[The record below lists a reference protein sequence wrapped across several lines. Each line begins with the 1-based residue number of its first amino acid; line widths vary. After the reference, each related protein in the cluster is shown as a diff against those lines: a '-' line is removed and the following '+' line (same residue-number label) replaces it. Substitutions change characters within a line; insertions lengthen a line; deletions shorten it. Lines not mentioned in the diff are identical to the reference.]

1 MVLIGEFSL
10 VEGTSTTRILERM
23 QCECRSFNEVPK
35 LARGSSLRH
44 GATKNE
50 VHGTV
55 AFS

>member
-1 MVLIGEFSL
+1 MLIGEFSL